1 MLVLFWD
8 NMWSLNVQKPIVAK
22 IQLDRFECTKTDI
35 CQDTARYVFCL
46 FWSDLSIPG
55 VGQKFHPEYFAT
67 KLFVMTACDI
77 LRWTVKFECTKII
90 LSQDIVRYVFCLIWS
105 IFIFTNSRGGVK
117 MPSRTLCPKT
127 ICNDCLCYS
136 EIIMWSLNVQKPIV
150 AKIQLDMCFAYFG
163 QICQYPGWG
172 KNFIPN
178 TLPQNYL

>member
-1 MLVLFWD
+1 M
-8 NMWSLNVQKPIVAK
+8 
-22 IQLDRFECTKTDI
+22 
-35 CQDTARYVFCL
+35 VFCL

-55 VGQKFHPEYFAT
+55 MGQKFHPQYFAT

-77 LRWTVKFECTKII
+77 LRWTVNFECTKII
-90 LSQDIVRYVFCLIWS
+90 LSQDNSQICVLPNLVN
-105 IFIFTNSRGGVK
+105 FTNSRGWVK
-117 MPSRTLCPKT
+117 MPSRTLCPKN
-127 ICNDCLCYS
+127 IS
-136 EIIMWSLNVQKPIV
+136 EWLLVLFWDNMWSLNVQKPIV